1 MQGPEPPS
9 SAKKGAAR
17 PCSQQD
23 GTKEEYTDHWVQIDA
38 GVGPCRTILNRQ
50 KKLWGRF
57 NRQSEIKVSRRI
69 TRHGMVWI
77 DAPISNTK
85 KRWTDRPT
93 GWWTCSRG
101 EEGLPFSNWHRTP
114 DYRTY
119 YITIVD
125 DYPVNHDCIWLLALN
140 IQWWL
145 GHPSDPNAVMIADG
159 VVDVPQ
165 CVSVTWPTKVR
176 LEQARATPSASCPA
190 YSGARGPRN
199 LRMWN
204 VFGNYTMD
212 KSNRFPVWNWIMTRF
227 SVCVLLPLWKAGDVV
242 FRNLFHCFRHVSWCF
257 LLTVSTSG
265 SFMSCQLCGVRVWS
279 CLEVGYISYSW
290 HMLNLGTLCI

>member
-1 MQGPEPPS
+1 
-9 SAKKGAAR
+9 
-17 PCSQQD
+17 
-23 GTKEEYTDHWVQIDA
+23 
-38 GVGPCRTILNRQ
+38 
-50 KKLWGRF
+50 
-57 NRQSEIKVSRRI
+57 
-69 TRHGMVWI
+69 MVWI

-227 SVCVLLPLWKAGDVV
+227 SVCVCFPCGKLVMWYSATFFIVFGMFHDVFYLQFRLPGA
-242 FRNLFHCFRHVSWCF
+242 
-257 LLTVSTSG
+257 
-265 SFMSCQLCGVRVWS
+265 S
-279 CLEVGYISYSW
+279 CLANCVVSVFDPVWRWATSVIAGTCWILAHCAFNFGAWRCNLPYATRNNWFCSESATGFFDWV
-290 HMLNLGTLCI
+290 HMQKANYHLRILTAVTSPIVCY